1 MDNDWENDLYQKDDS
16 NRKRKAEEEIEVE
29 VGDMMSSIEKY
40 LHDIRT
46 ELIRGR
52 HTMAGL
58 GFILMVLLFML
69 QECRA

>member
-40 LHDIRT
+40 LQDIRG
-46 ELIRGR
+46 ELTRGR
-52 HTMAGL
+52 QTMAGIA
-58 GFILMVLLFML
+58 FVFMMILLF
-69 QECRA
+69 QECSG